1 MGTIK
6 RQSIFSTIYVYIG
19 IFIGYINV
27 TLLYPTILGS
37 EGFGFTR
44 FLISTGAILGVF
56 AQMGLSGIT
65 IRFFPFFQD
74 KDKQH
79 NGFLG
84 LAMLVPLIGVVLV
97 GLFIVLFK
105 GWVIERF
112 QNPESLDLI
121 TRYYLL
127 LIPAFVFTAYYTIL
141 EAYSTSLLKAAVP
154 MFFREVF
161 SRIYSFSL
169 LVLYYLEWV
178 SFEQFMYLFVL
189 EGGCRVIGVMM
200 YLKWLN
206 QLSFKI
212 DWGIFRK
219 PLFKEMMEYG
229 LYTLLARGS
238 VFIISGLD
246 VIMISAFLGF
256 EYTGIYF
263 AFLAA
268 TRLITV
274 PASSIT
280 NIAAPVVA
288 KAWKENNTDLI
299 DKLYKQTAITQLVA
313 GLLLFVGLW
322 ANLDNFIFILEHSGE
337 NFAIGKY
344 VAVFVGIG
352 SIFNVMTGI
361 NGAIIINSDKYRWD
375 LVFVVILVV
384 LTYYT
389 NYLLIP
395 IYGIVGAALA
405 TMITVVLYNGI
416 KLIFVWKQFD
426 MQPFTVKTLQALA
439 IGGLILLLNFQLPYA
454 GDFLVNWTNNSVLW
468 MLGDLVYRS
477 AIITILYGTAVLY
490 FNVSED
496 ITVMVG
502 NIYRKT
508 LALVWRK

>member
-6 RQSIFSTIYVYIG
+6 KQSIFSAIYVYIG

-56 AQMGLSGIT
+56 AQLGLSGIV
-65 IRFFPFFQD
+65 IRFFPFFED
-74 KDKQH
+74 KEGKH

-84 LAMLVPLIGVVLV
+84 LSFLVPLVGVALV
-97 GLFIVLFK
+97 SLFIVIFK
-105 GWVIERF
+105 DWVIERF
-112 QNPESLDLI
+112 HQPESLDLI

-127 LIPAFVFTAYYTIL
+127 LIPAFVFTVYYGII

-154 MFFREVF
+154 FFFREVF
-161 SRIYSFSL
+161 SRVYSFGL
-169 LVLYYLEWV
+169 LVVYFLEWV
-178 SFEQFMYLFVL
+178 SFEQFMLLFVL
-189 EGGCRVIGVMM
+189 EGGFRTIGMM
-200 YLKWLN
+200 VYLKWLG

-212 DWGIFRK
+212 DWNVFRK
-219 PLFKEMMEYG
+219 PIFKEMMEYG
-229 LYTLLARGS
+229 FYTMLSRGS

-246 VIMISAFLGF
+246 VIMISTFLGF
-256 EYTGIYF
+256 QYTGIYF

-280 NIAAPVVA
+280 NIAAPLVA
-288 KAWKENNTDLI
+288 KAWKEDDMTLI
-299 DKLYKQTAITQLVA
+299 QNLYEKTAITQLVA
-313 GLLLFVGLW
+313 GLLLFIGLW
-322 ANLDNFIFILEHSGE
+322 ANLDNFIFLLERSGE
-337 NFAIGKY
+337 SFAVGKY
-344 VAVFVGIG
+344 VAVFIGIG
-352 SIFNVMTGI
+352 NLFNVMTGI
-361 NGAIIINSDKYRWD
+361 NGAIIINSKLYRWD
-375 LVFVVILVV
+375 MVFVVLLVV
-384 LTYYT
+384 LTYFT
-389 NYLLIP
+389 NYFLIP
-395 IYGIVGAALA
+395 IYGVVGAALA

-416 KLIFVWKQFD
+416 KLIFVWKNFD
-426 MQPFTVKTLQALA
+426 MQPFTKKTWITLL

-454 GDFLVNWTNNSVLW
+454 GDFLVNWTNNSLLW

-477 AIITILYGTAVLY
+477 AIITVLYGSAVLY

-496 ITVMVG
+496 MTVMVG

-508 LALVWRK
+508 VGRILRR